1 MGDDDYDDSNHPYTH
16 CETGNL
22 ARLKSVM
29 QNHND
34 FNLEGQ
40 DLTDML
46 HIAVQRNHSRIVA
59 YFMDEWN
66 GRYFVDSLDSDDAVP
81 LTALQKTVKH
91 WSNSN
96 SQSRD
101 ILLLLLKH
109 GANVFKKFP
118 DGLTPLEVAQQENH
132 EELAWILAAHITVC
146 KHLSGA
152 KRKGVTCQGHLQEAH
167 TATKRVLR
175 ARVSSQ

>member
-46 HIAVQRNHSRIVA
+46 HIAVERKHSRIVA
-59 YFMDEWN
+59 YFMNEWE
-66 GRYFVDSLDSDDAVP
+66 GDYFVDHLNSDDAVP
-81 LTALQKTVKH
+81 LTALQKTVTH
-91 WSNSN
+91 WLDSNSK
-96 SQSRD
+96 SRD

-109 GANVFKKFP
+109 GASVFKKFP
-118 DGLTPLEVAQQENH
+118 NGLTPLEVAQQDRK
-132 EELAWILAAHITVC
+132 EELAWILASHITVC

-152 KRKGVTCQGHLQEAH
+152 KRKRVTCQGHPQEAH
-167 TATKRVLR
+167 TTTRVLR
-175 ARVSSQ
+175 GRVSSQ